1 MYLPLPLCQLTLPLP
16 MYREEYSL
24 LNAAF
29 MIIRGRPIP
38 LNVSTLQIPGG
49 HKCYMCLL
57 ASWGIV
63 ADIDIE
69 SEKLRK
75 LGQSRFILGKDHI
88 VLMSELKW

>member
-1 MYLPLPLCQLTLPLP
+1 

-75 LGQSRFILGKDHI
+75 LGPSRFILGKDHI